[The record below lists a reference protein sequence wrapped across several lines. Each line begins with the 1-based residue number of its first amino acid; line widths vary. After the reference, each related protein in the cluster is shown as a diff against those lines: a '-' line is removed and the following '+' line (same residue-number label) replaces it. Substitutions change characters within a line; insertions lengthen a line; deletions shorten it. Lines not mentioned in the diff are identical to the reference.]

1 MPKQRSQTPE
11 QQQRDN
17 RSNQLN
23 PNNDRY
29 WKSRGQ
35 PGRPPSEHPSMSG
48 SSPKAMSGP
57 SPKAKSGPSPKAK

>member
-1 MPKQRSQTPE
+1 MPKQHSQTTE

-17 RSNQLN
+17 RANQLN

-35 PGRPPSEHPSMSG
+35 PGRPPSEHPS
-48 SSPKAMSGP
+48 
-57 SPKAKSGPSPKAK
+57 KSGPSPKAE